1 MICLGDH
8 FDRCCEV
15 HNVIKH
21 LIRITPGQRQGQRQG
36 QRIPSLVSAEE
47 LKVPCYTNS
56 RKTEKP
62 MSSVQTFDRQ

>member
-21 LIRITPGQRQGQRQG
+21 LIRITPGQRQGQR
-36 QRIPSLVSAEE
+36 IPSLVSEEE

-62 MSSVQTFDRQ
+62 MSSEQTFDCQ